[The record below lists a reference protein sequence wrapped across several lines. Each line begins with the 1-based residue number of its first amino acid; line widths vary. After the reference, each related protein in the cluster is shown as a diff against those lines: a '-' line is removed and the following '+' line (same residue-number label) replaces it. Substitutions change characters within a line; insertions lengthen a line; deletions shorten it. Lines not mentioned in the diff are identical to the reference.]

1 MNADVEKSQG
11 SQGKQGPDVRE
22 PLTSLTAD
30 MALYP
35 FDFAPLL
42 GSAGESLDEAGIP
55 FDHPSGAEP
64 GVYDP
69 TKIAQYALAHW
80 NAFHKTGSAGHREA
94 FLAQAHWLASHE
106 EPLADGV
113 GGWPI
118 PLPNEA
124 YYAPAGYLSALT
136 QGTGLSVLVHAFE
149 LTHEDVFLRAAQR
162 IARTFALD
170 ALDGGVVTPIG
181 DDGVCFEEI
190 AVYPAGHRLAGF
202 IFGLIGLHDYVA
214 LTNDERAGALIQR
227 GVTTLDGLLS
237 EYDTGFWTR
246 RDLLSSHLASPSD
259 HALQVT
265 LLQALA
271 RLPGNERFA
280 ATAARWSGYQRSV
293 RSRAHR
299 LFSRASREE
308 HHHVAPS
315 ASERHGKYL
324 VSIPITA
331 FPVVGGMRS
340 VLAGVETAMRDHWD
354 LDYLTQHVGP
364 DADGLT
370 IHPFGSRIASPWQYP
385 NVKLYERAGRRTLT
399 SLLRHGARYRLIVPQ
414 DGVFTGA
421 FCALVG
427 KAMGIRVVCMDHG
440 TVTLPF
446 GSLFR
451 EERMQAL
458 AHASLPV
465 RVLSRLRYA
474 LYWPTLR
481 SMARIT
487 ARNTDFFLISG
498 DDVEQTFL
506 RLGVSPTRILRYPY
520 MIDADRYHPL
530 EPEER
535 KAQRARLGIAGD
547 DIVVTLASRLAPEKG
562 LHIAVP
568 GIQEALSSLSP
579 QARAKT
585 HILIA
590 GDGPSRAEVE
600 ADIRAHG
607 LEDTCRLLG
616 ALGSNEIASLLG
628 MSDIFLYTSTRGA
641 GRPMAVLESM
651 AAGCAVIA
659 ARQPDSL
666 SAVLAEGR
674 GLAIP
679 TQDSAAVA
687 TALKQLIGDS
697 ATRQRMGRLAREHI
711 QTHYSSDALRR
722 CLLRATFWA
731 PAAEPYETAR
741 QPHGE
746 R

>member
-1 MNADVEKSQG
+1 MEKSRG
-11 SQGKQGPDVRE
+11 SQGKQRPYALE
-22 PLTSLTAD
+22 PLTSFPAD
-30 MALYP
+30 MTLYP

-42 GSAGESLDEAGIP
+42 LSASESLDEASVP
-55 FDHPSGAEP
+55 LERPSGAGP
-64 GVYDP
+64 GVDDP
-69 TKIAQYALAHW
+69 TKSAQLALAHW
-80 NAFHKTGSAGHREA
+80 NAFHKTGSADHREG
-94 FLAQAHWLASHE
+94 FLAQARWLASHE
-106 EPLADGV
+106 VSLADGV
-113 GGWPI
+113 GGWPM
-118 PLPNEA
+118 PFPHEA

-136 QGTGLSVLVHAFE
+136 QGIGLSVLAHAHE
-149 LTHEDVFLRAAQR
+149 LTHEDDFLRAAQR

-170 ALDGGVVTPIG
+170 ALDGGVATPIG

-190 AVYPAGHRLAGF
+190 AVYPAGHQLAGF
-202 IFGLIGLHDYVA
+202 IFGLLGLYDYVA
-214 LTNDERAGALIQR
+214 LTNDEQAGALIRR
-227 GVTTLDGLLS
+227 GLTTLDGLLS

-246 RDLLSSHLASPSD
+246 RDLLSPHLASPAN

-271 RLPGNERFA
+271 RRPGNERFA
-280 ATAARWSGYQRSV
+280 ATASRWSGYQRSV
-293 RSRAHR
+293 RSQARCF
-299 LFSRASREE
+299 FSRASREE
-308 HHHVAPS
+308 HHQVAPS
-315 ASERHGKYL
+315 TSERRGKYL

-340 VLAGVETAMRDHWD
+340 VLTGVETAMRDHWD
-354 LDYLTQHVGP
+354 LEYLTQHVGP

-370 IHPFGSRIASPWQYP
+370 IHPFGNRFASPWQYP

-399 SLLRHGARYRLIVPQ
+399 ALLRHGARYRVIVPQ
-414 DGVFTGA
+414 DGVFTSA
-421 FCALVG
+421 FCVLVG

-451 EERMQAL
+451 EERMKEL
-458 AHASLPV
+458 AHASLPL

-487 ARNTDFFLISG
+487 ARYADFFLISG

-530 EPEER
+530 EPAER
-535 KAQRARLGIAGD
+535 KAQRARLGIADD

-562 LHIAVP
+562 LHIAIP
-568 GIQEALSSLSP
+568 GIREALSSLSP
-579 QARAKT
+579 QARAHT

-600 ADIRAHG
+600 ADIRANG

-616 ALGSNEIASLLG
+616 ALGPNDIASLLG

-697 ATRQRMGRLAREHI
+697 ATRQRMGHLAREHI

-731 PAAEPYETAR
+731 PSTAPRETAR
-741 QPHGE
+741 QPHEE